1 MNGHPYCDCAA
12 VSCTRLEEVAVVAV
26 EVSHLEV
33 EEADSGDHD
42 DSTQNCVSP
51 GARRVAL
58 V

>member
-1 MNGHPYCDCAA
+1 VATGA
-12 VSCTRLEEVAVVAV
+12 VSEEVSEEVAVVAV

-42 DSTQNCVSP
+42 NSTQYCVSP
-51 GARRVAL
+51 GVRRVAH